1 MKFKPL
7 LLIALISIAIVII
20 PLISFTQAE
29 VNQKYI
35 VIGGEIKPIE
45 KTPIYT
51 PAPLVAFVVTA
62 IAVISAVIAYK
73 LKSK

>member
-45 KTPIYT
+45 KAPIYT